1 MHVPPLKE
9 VSFVA
14 VGTASPLVVGSA
26 GVRHRATGVAD
37 EVSRWRGSK
46 LAKPKQDLRTE
57 TNT

>member
-26 GVRHRATGVAD
+26 GVRHRGTGVAD
-37 EVSRWRGSK
+37 EVSRWGGLSWRN
-46 LAKPKQDLRTE
+46 PNRT
-57 TNT
+57 